1 MIDISSLLPRQGT
14 PRWIA
19 IDGHGGSGKSTLAD
33 LLSQKFGATTIHTD
47 DFASWENPFD
57 WSDDIINC
65 VFEPVLNGIE
75 TLSYPRSSWWEDH
88 HPEPVTDQAVTPLMI
103 IEGVGSS
110 RHELDPYL
118 SLRLFVDT
126 PEEICLARGIAR
138 DLRTGKGEAQ
148 LQKIWRRWI
157 AAENAFYE
165 KEHPRERADVILDGT
180 ISFAEQIAL

>member
-1 MIDISSLLPRQGT
+1 MIDIHSLLPQQEKLL
-14 PRWIA
+14 WIA
-19 IDGHGGSGKSTLAD
+19 IDGHGGSGKSTLAS
-33 LLSQKFGATTIHTD
+33 LLSARLRATVIHTD
-47 DFASWENPFD
+47 DFASWDNPFD
-57 WSDDIINC
+57 WSEEVIGR
-65 VFEPVLNGIE
+65 VFEPVQSGTR

-88 HPEPVTDQAVTPLMI
+88 HPEPVADQAVTPLMI

-148 LQKIWRRWI
+148 LQEIWRRWI

-165 KEHPRERADVILDGT
+165 KEHPRERADVVLDGT
-180 ISFAEQIAL
+180 IPFAEQIAL